1 MKVEKIRKEFPL
13 LKNKIVYLD
22 NAATTQKP
30 ESVIAAFRKY
40 YESSNGNAHRGLY
53 SVSQEAT
60 KILDE
65 SRETVADFINAEK
78 DEIVFTKSATEG
90 FNLLAYALESE
101 VGRWNH
107 VVTTELEHHSN
118 YVPWQQLA
126 KKTQAELKVVKYNSE
141 KSELDDFSKYVTKK
155 AALVAFTLMS
165 NVTGFIPD
173 AKSIIK
179 KIREENDKAIIVVDA
194 SQAIAHIDIDVKE
207 LDADFVVFSSHK
219 VYGPTGVGVVYGK
232 KLLLDKMKP
241 FLFGG
246 NMIQEVK
253 EFESTW
259 AEVPDKFEA
268 GTLDVAGIF
277 AFAEALRFLN
287 AQDSEEL
294 RAYETEL
301 KEYTLSK
308 LKEVDHLTVL
318 GHNSKNYG
326 PIISVLITDLHP
338 HDLAEICAREN
349 VCVRA
354 GHHCA
359 QPLMKSLEIVATTRI
374 SLSFYNEKKEID
386 KFIECIKKARKIING

>member
-22 NAATTQKP
+22 NSATTQKP
-30 ESVIAAFRKY
+30 ESVIATFKKY
-40 YESSNGNAHRGLY
+40 YETSNGNAHRGLY
-53 SVSQEAT
+53 SVSQAAT

-78 DEIVFTKSATEG
+78 DEIIFTKSATEG

-107 VVTTELEHHSN
+107 IITTELEHHSN

-126 KKTQAELKVVKYNSE
+126 KKSQAELKVVKYNS
-141 KSELDDFSKYVTKK
+141 KSGELDDFSKYVTKK
-155 AALVAFTLMS
+155 TAIVTFTLMS
-165 NVTGFIPD
+165 NVTGLIPN
-173 AKSIIK
+173 AKEIIK
-179 KIREENDKAIIVVDA
+179 KVKSENDKAIIIVDA

-207 LDADFVVFSSHK
+207 LDADFVVFSAHK
-219 VYGPTGVGVVYGK
+219 IYGPAGVGVVYGK
-232 KLLLDKMKP
+232 KALLEKIKP

-246 NMIQEVK
+246 NMIKDVK

-259 AEVPDKFEA
+259 AEVPDKYEA
-268 GTLDVAGIF
+268 GTLDVAGIY

-287 AQDSEEL
+287 SQDSEEL
-294 RAYETEL
+294 RAYEDEL
-301 KEYTLSK
+301 KDYALSK

-318 GHNSKNYG
+318 GHTSKNYG
-326 PIISVLITDLHP
+326 PIISILITDLHP
-338 HDLAEICAREN
+338 HDLAEICARDN

-359 QPLMKSLEIVATTRI
+359 QPLMRSLEIVATTRI

-386 KFIECIKKARKIING
+386 KFVECIKKARKIING

>member
-1 MKVEKIRKEFPL
+1 MKVEKLKKEFPL
-13 LKNKIVYLD
+13 LKNKIFYLD

-30 ESVIAAFRKY
+30 ESVINSFKKF
-40 YESSNGNAHRGLY
+40 YESTNGNAHRGLY
-53 SVSQEAT
+53 SVSQAAT

-118 YVPWQQLA
+118 YVPWQQLT
-126 KKTQAELKVVKYNSE
+126 KRTQAELKIVKYDSKKN
-141 KSELDDFSKYVTKK
+141 ELDNFSEYVTKK
-155 AALVAFTLMS
+155 TALVSFTLMS
-165 NVTGFIPD
+165 NVTGLMPD
-173 AKSIIK
+173 AKEIIK
-179 KIREENDKAIIVVDA
+179 KIRAENDKIIIVVDA
-194 SQAIAHIDIDVKE
+194 TQAIAHIDIDVKD
-207 LDADFVVFSSHK
+207 LDADFVIFSSHK

-232 KLLLDKMKP
+232 KSLLEKLKP

-253 EFESTW
+253 EYESTW
-259 AEVPDKFEA
+259 ATVPDKFEA

-287 AQDSEEL
+287 AQDSEEI
-294 RAYETEL
+294 RNYETEL
-301 KEYTLSK
+301 KNYALSK
-308 LKEVDHLTVL
+308 FKEVDHLTVL
-318 GHNSKNYG
+318 GHTSKNYG
-326 PIISVLITDLHP
+326 PIISILITDLHP

-359 QPLMKSLEIVATTRI
+359 HPLMRRLEIVATTRI
-374 SLSFYNEKKEID
+374 SLSFYNEKKDID
-386 KFIECIKKARKIING
+386 KFIECINKARKIING